1 MHDAV
6 CLIPDCGR
14 KYRIMCLMQVLQYST
29 VIGIFVVQFKFK
41 FIILSV
47 RDCITTSVPALILAQ
62 LRPYRVRVATR
73 TSHEAHRVRVSGV
86 AAVKVVAVT

>member
-1 MHDAV
+1 
-6 CLIPDCGR
+6 
-14 KYRIMCLMQVLQYST
+14 MCLMQVLQYST

-47 RDCITTSVPALILAQ
+47 QDCITTSVPALILAQ
-62 LRPYRVRVATR
+62 LRQIRPYRVRVATR

-86 AAVKVVAVT
+86 AAVKVDGSYVNQGWICK